1 MKKIKMIK
9 QIIMYLS
16 VLINV
21 ELFAQ
26 DQLDMTV
33 LFDYFDSTVTIYVD
47 GDEIVIEGDG
57 VPSHYSPYFVQTY
70 SQTNNGMY
78 YWQDNN
84 GDGVNDLWMQTPSDM
99 NLNPNRIA
107 QRNYEFRIPLYP
119 EVNPN
124 GPTDTFLGP
133 IGISINGVPFFNEYE
148 SPTQTVTNQVIQSF
162 DPGNGHPA
170 PQGNYHYHFPPES
183 LITVTED
190 NFLGFAGDGFPV
202 YGPKN
207 PDGNNVENLDDF
219 HGEYG
224 PTPDFPDS
232 IYHYHTNYTQPYII
246 GAFAGTLGTG
256 FGGAG
261 GGGGGGGGN
270 PPDCN
275 QVPPG
280 MPCCGDGTCGGPET
294 ETNCPVDCATAIEP
308 TILVN
313 EFLALNDACCTDPN
327 GEYDD
332 YIELYNYGNESV
344 DIGGYLITD
353 NIGDYDNYHQIPI
366 GNDSTI
372 IQPGEIIILWADKDS
387 EQGVLHLEIKLS
399 GSGEQVAL
407 FMPDSTTVVD
417 TLSFGEQT
425 VDVSYG
431 RYPDGSDTWQQ
442 MNPTPG
448 ASNTQELFTMDSNTM
463 PNSFKLYPAY
473 PNPFNPETT
482 ISYDLPEQ
490 SFVEITIYD
499 MLGKKVRSIVNEKQ
513 NPGHKS
519 ILWNAKDDYGTV
531 VSAGLYIYQ
540 VQADNFIQ
548 TNKMIL
554 LK

>member
-1 MKKIKMIK
+1 MNGGKIKR
-9 QIIMYLS
+9 QILS
-16 VLINV
+16 LVLLMNMH
-21 ELFAQ
+21 LFAQ
-26 DQLDMTV
+26 NQPDMTV
-33 LFDYFDSTVTIYVD
+33 LFEYFDSTVTIYVD
-47 GDEIVIEGDG
+47 GEEIVIEGDG
-57 VPSHYSPYFVQTY
+57 VPSHLSPYFVQTY
-70 SQTNNGMY
+70 NQTSNGMY
-78 YWQDNN
+78 YWQDEN
-84 GDGVNDLWMQTPSDM
+84 GDGVNDLWIQTPAGM

-107 QRNYEFRIPLYP
+107 QQNYEFRIPLHP
-119 EVNPN
+119 TINPN

-133 IGISINGVPFFNEYE
+133 IGVSINGVPFFNEYE
-148 SPTQTVTNQVIQSF
+148 SPTQTITNQVIQSF
-162 DPGNGHPA
+162 DPANGHPA
-170 PQGNYHYHFPPES
+170 QQGNYHYHFPPES

-207 PDGNNVENLDDF
+207 PDGNNVQNLDDF

-256 FGGAG
+256 FGGG

-294 ETNCPVDCATAIEP
+294 ETNCPADCATAIEP
-308 TILVN
+308 TIVVN

-353 NIGDYDNYHQIPI
+353 NIGDYDNYYQIPI

-372 IQPGEIIILWADKDS
+372 IQPGGIILLWADKDS
-387 EQGVLHLEIKLS
+387 EQGVFHLELKLS

-417 TLSFGEQT
+417 TLSYGEQT
-425 VDVSYG
+425 VDISYG

-463 PNSFKLYPAY
+463 PNSYKLYPAY

-490 SFVEITIYD
+490 SFVDITIYD
-499 MLGKKVRSIVNEKQ
+499 ILGKKVSKIVNELQ
-513 NPGHKS
+513 SAGHKS
-519 ILWNAKDDYGTV
+519 IIWNAEDEYGYQ
-531 VSAGLYIYQ
+531 VSAGIYIYQ
-540 VQADNFIQ
+540 VQANDFIQ
-548 TNKMIL
+548 TKKMIL
-554 LK
+554 VK

>member
-1 MKKIKMIK
+1 MINTKRIK
-9 QIIMYLS
+9 QIFLPLFIS
-16 VLINV
+16 VNMLLI
-21 ELFAQ
+21 AQ
-26 DQLDMTV
+26 DQPDMTV
-33 LFDYFDSTVTIYVD
+33 LFDYFDSTITIYVE

-57 VPSHYSPYFVQTY
+57 VPSHLSPYFVQTY

-78 YWQDNN
+78 YWQDDD
-84 GDGVNDLWMQTPSDM
+84 GDGVNDLWMQTPANM

-107 QRNYEFRIPLYP
+107 QQNYEFRISLYP
-119 EVNPN
+119 EINPN

-133 IGISINGVPFFNEYE
+133 IGVSINGVPFFNEYE

-162 DPGNGHPA
+162 DPANGHPA

-183 LITVTED
+183 LFTVTED
-190 NFLGFAGDGFPV
+190 NFIGFAGDGFPV

-207 PDGNNVENLDDF
+207 PDGNNAQNLDNF

-256 FGGAG
+256 FGG

-275 QVPPG
+275 EVPPG
-280 MPCCGDGTCGGPET
+280 MPCCGDGTCGGSET
-294 ETNCPVDCATAIEP
+294 ETNCPADCATAIEP
-308 TILVN
+308 TIVVN

-327 GEYDD
+327 GENDD
-332 YIELYNYGNESV
+332 YIELYNYGNEAV
-344 DIGGYLITD
+344 NIGGYIITD
-353 NIGDYDNYHQIPI
+353 NIGNYENYHQIPI

-372 IQPGEIIILWADKDS
+372 IQPGEIILLWADKDS

-399 GSGEQVAL
+399 GSGEQIAI
-407 FMPDSTTVVD
+407 FMPDSNTVVD
-417 TLSFGEQT
+417 TLSYGEQT

-431 RYPDGSDTWQQ
+431 RFPNGSDTWQQ

-448 ASNTQELFTMDSNTM
+448 TSNTEELFSMDSNTIL
-463 PNSFKLYPAY
+463 NSYRLYPAY

-482 ISYDLPEQ
+482 IRYDLPEQ
-490 SFVEITIYD
+490 TFVFITIYD
-499 MLGKKVRSIVNEKQ
+499 VLGRKVRTIVNEKQ
-513 NPGHKS
+513 DSGQRS
-519 ILWNAKDDYGTV
+519 IIWNAKDENERS
-531 VSAGLYIYQ
+531 VSAGIYLYQIQ
-540 VQADNFIQ
+540 AGDFVQ
-548 TNKMIL
+548 TEKLIL
-554 LK
+554 IK

>member
-1 MKKIKMIK
+1 MINTKRIK
-9 QIIMYLS
+9 QIFLPLFIS
-16 VLINV
+16 VNMLLI
-21 ELFAQ
+21 AQ
-26 DQLDMTV
+26 DQPDMTV
-33 LFDYFDSTVTIYVD
+33 LFDYFDSTITIYVE

-57 VPSHYSPYFVQTY
+57 VPSHLSPYFVQTY

-78 YWQDNN
+78 YWQDDD
-84 GDGVNDLWMQTPSDM
+84 GDGVNDLWMQTPANM

-107 QRNYEFRIPLYP
+107 QQNYEFRISLYP
-119 EVNPN
+119 EINPN

-133 IGISINGVPFFNEYE
+133 IGVSINGVPFFNEYE

-162 DPGNGHPA
+162 DPANGHPA

-183 LITVTED
+183 LFTVTED
-190 NFLGFAGDGFPV
+190 NFIGFAGDGFPV

-207 PDGNNVENLDDF
+207 PDGNNAQNLDNF

-256 FGGAG
+256 FGG
-261 GGGGGGGGN
+261 GGGGGGGN

-275 QVPPG
+275 EVPPG

-294 ETNCPVDCATAIEP
+294 ETNCPADCATAIEP
-308 TILVN
+308 TIVVN

-327 GEYDD
+327 GENDD
-332 YIELYNYGNESV
+332 YIELYNYGNEAV
-344 DIGGYLITD
+344 NIGGYIITD
-353 NIGDYDNYHQIPI
+353 NIGNYENYHQIPI

-372 IQPGEIIILWADKDS
+372 IQPGEIILLWADKDS

-399 GSGEQVAL
+399 GSGEQIAI
-407 FMPDSTTVVD
+407 FMPDSNTVVD
-417 TLSFGEQT
+417 TLTYGEQT

-431 RYPDGSDTWQQ
+431 RYPNGSDTWQQ

-448 ASNTQELFTMDSNTM
+448 TSNTEELFTMDSNTIL
-463 PNSFKLYPAY
+463 NSYRLYPAY

-482 ISYDLPEQ
+482 IRYDLPEQ
-490 SFVEITIYD
+490 TFVGITIYD
-499 MLGKKVRSIVNEKQ
+499 VLGRKVRTIVNEQ
-513 NPGHKS
+513 QDSGQRS
-519 ILWNAKDDYGTV
+519 IIWNAKDKNGQP
-531 VSAGLYIYQ
+531 VSAGIYLYQIQ
-540 VQADNFIQ
+540 AGDFVQ
-548 TNKMIL
+548 TKKLIL
-554 LK
+554 IK

>member
-1 MKKIKMIK
+1 MNNMKMVK
-9 QIIMYLS
+9 QIILS
-16 VLINV
+16 LTLINMVLI
-21 ELFAQ
+21 AQ
-26 DQLDMTV
+26 NQPDMTV

-57 VPSHYSPYFVQTY
+57 VPSHLSPYFVQTY

-78 YWQDNN
+78 YWQDND
-84 GDGVNDLWMQTPSDM
+84 GDGVNDLWMQTPANM

-107 QRNYEFRIPLYP
+107 QQNYEFRIPLYP
-119 EVNPN
+119 EINPN

-133 IGISINGVPFFNEYE
+133 IGVSINGVPFFNEYE
-148 SPTQTVTNQVIQSF
+148 SPTQTVTDQVIQSF
-162 DPGNGHPA
+162 DPANGHPA
-170 PQGNYHYHFPPES
+170 QQGNYHYHFPPES

-207 PDGNNVENLDDF
+207 PDGNNAQNLDDL

-224 PTPDFPDS
+224 PTLDFPDS

-256 FGGAG
+256 FGG
-261 GGGGGGGGN
+261 GGGGGGN

-275 QVPPG
+275 EVPPG

-294 ETNCPVDCATAIEP
+294 ETNCPADCATAIEP
-308 TILVN
+308 TIVVN

-332 YIELYNYGNESV
+332 YIELYNYGNEAV
-344 DIGGYLITD
+344 NIGGYIITD
-353 NIGDYDNYHQIPI
+353 NIGNYENYHQIPI

-372 IQPGEIIILWADKDS
+372 IQPGEIIVLWADKDS

-399 GSGEQVAL
+399 GSGEQIAI
-407 FMPDSTTVVD
+407 FMPDSNTVVD
-417 TLSFGEQT
+417 TLTYGEQT
-425 VDVSYG
+425 TDVSYG
-431 RYPDGSDTWQQ
+431 RYPDGSDTWQP

-448 ASNTQELFTMDSNTM
+448 TSNTDLLSNDINTISL
-463 PNSFKLYPAY
+463 PRSVSLDQNY
-473 PNPFNPETT
+473 PNPFNPQTQFHYSLTNTEN
-482 ISYDLPEQ
+482 IYLAIYDLLGREIYTIHNGLQ
-490 SFVEITIYD
+490 RSGNHNIQWTGIDNQGGFVPSGVYFCRLKTESEILT
-499 MLGKKVRSIVNEKQ
+499 KKMVYSK
-513 NPGHKS
+513 
-519 ILWNAKDDYGTV
+519 
-531 VSAGLYIYQ
+531 
-540 VQADNFIQ
+540 
-548 TNKMIL
+548 
-554 LK
+554 

>member
-1 MKKIKMIK
+1 MINTKRIK
-9 QIIMYLS
+9 QIFLPLFIS
-16 VLINV
+16 VNMLLI
-21 ELFAQ
+21 AQ
-26 DQLDMTV
+26 DQPDMTV
-33 LFDYFDSTVTIYVD
+33 LFDYFDSTITIYVE

-57 VPSHYSPYFVQTY
+57 VPSHLSPYFVQTY

-78 YWQDNN
+78 YWQDDD
-84 GDGVNDLWMQTPSDM
+84 GDGVNDLWMQTPANM

-107 QRNYEFRIPLYP
+107 QQNYEFRISLYP
-119 EVNPN
+119 EINPN

-133 IGISINGVPFFNEYE
+133 IGVSINGVPFFNEYE

-162 DPGNGHPA
+162 DPANGHPA

-183 LITVTED
+183 LFTVTED
-190 NFLGFAGDGFPV
+190 NFIGFAGDGFPV

-207 PDGNNVENLDDF
+207 PDGNNAQNLDNF

-256 FGGAG
+256 FGG
-261 GGGGGGGGN
+261 GGGGGN

-275 QVPPG
+275 EVPPG
-280 MPCCGDGTCGGPET
+280 MPCCGDGTCGGSET
-294 ETNCPVDCATAIEP
+294 ETNCPADCATAIEP
-308 TILVN
+308 TIVVN

-327 GEYDD
+327 GENDD
-332 YIELYNYGNESV
+332 YIELYNYGNEAV
-344 DIGGYLITD
+344 NIGGYIITD
-353 NIGDYDNYHQIPI
+353 NIGNYENYHQIPI

-372 IQPGEIIILWADKDS
+372 IQPGEIILLWADKDS

-399 GSGEQVAL
+399 GSGEQIAI
-407 FMPDSTTVVD
+407 FMPDSNTVVD
-417 TLSFGEQT
+417 TLSYGEQT

-431 RYPDGSDTWQQ
+431 RFPNGSDTWQQ

-448 ASNTQELFTMDSNTM
+448 TSNTEELFSMDSNTI
-463 PNSFKLYPAY
+463 PNSYRLYPAY

-482 ISYDLPEQ
+482 IRYDLPEQ
-490 SFVEITIYD
+490 TFVGITIYD
-499 MLGKKVRSIVNEKQ
+499 VLGRKVRTIVNEQ
-513 NPGHKS
+513 QDSGQRS
-519 ILWNAKDDYGTV
+519 IIWNAKDKNGQP
-531 VSAGLYIYQ
+531 VSAGIYLYQIQ
-540 VQADNFIQ
+540 AGDFVQ
-548 TNKMIL
+548 TKKLIL
-554 LK
+554 IK

>member
-1 MKKIKMIK
+1 MINTKRIK
-9 QIIMYLS
+9 QIFLPLFIS
-16 VLINV
+16 VNMLLI
-21 ELFAQ
+21 AQ
-26 DQLDMTV
+26 DQPDMTV
-33 LFDYFDSTVTIYVD
+33 LFDYFDSTITIYVE

-57 VPSHYSPYFVQTY
+57 VPSHLSPYFVQTY

-78 YWQDNN
+78 YWQDDD
-84 GDGVNDLWMQTPSDM
+84 GDGVNDLWMQTPANM

-107 QRNYEFRIPLYP
+107 QQNYEFRISLYP
-119 EVNPN
+119 EINPN

-133 IGISINGVPFFNEYE
+133 IGVSINGVPFFNEYE

-162 DPGNGHPA
+162 DPANGHPA

-183 LITVTED
+183 LFTVTED
-190 NFLGFAGDGFPV
+190 NFIGFAGDGFPV

-207 PDGNNVENLDDF
+207 PDGNNAQNLDNF

-256 FGGAG
+256 FGG
-261 GGGGGGGGN
+261 GGGGGN

-275 QVPPG
+275 EVPPG
-280 MPCCGDGTCGGPET
+280 MPCCGDGTCGGSET
-294 ETNCPVDCATAIEP
+294 ETNCPADCATAIEP
-308 TILVN
+308 TIVVN

-327 GEYDD
+327 GENDD
-332 YIELYNYGNESV
+332 YIELYNYGNEAV
-344 DIGGYLITD
+344 NIGGYIITD
-353 NIGDYDNYHQIPI
+353 NIGNYENYHQIPI

-372 IQPGEIIILWADKDS
+372 IQPGEIILLWADKDS

-399 GSGEQVAL
+399 GSGEQIAI
-407 FMPDSTTVVD
+407 FMPDSNTVVD
-417 TLSFGEQT
+417 TLSYGEQT

-431 RYPDGSDTWQQ
+431 RFPNGSDTWQQ

-448 ASNTQELFTMDSNTM
+448 TSNTEELFSMDSNTI
-463 PNSFKLYPAY
+463 PNSYRLYPAY

-482 ISYDLPEQ
+482 IRYDLPEQ
-490 SFVEITIYD
+490 TFVFITIYD
-499 MLGKKVRSIVNEKQ
+499 VVGRKIRTIVNEQQDSGKR
-513 NPGHKS
+513 S
-519 ILWNAKDDYGTV
+519 IIWNAKDKNGQP
-531 VSAGLYIYQ
+531 VSAGIYLYQIQ
-540 VQADNFIQ
+540 AGDFVQ
-548 TNKMIL
+548 TKKLIL
-554 LK
+554 IK

>member
-1 MKKIKMIK
+1 MINTKRIK
-9 QIIMYLS
+9 QIFLPLFIS
-16 VLINV
+16 VNMLLI
-21 ELFAQ
+21 AQ
-26 DQLDMTV
+26 DQPDMTV
-33 LFDYFDSTVTIYVD
+33 LFDYFDSTITIYVE

-57 VPSHYSPYFVQTY
+57 VPSHLSPYFVQTY

-78 YWQDNN
+78 YWQDDD
-84 GDGVNDLWMQTPSDM
+84 GDGVNDLWMQTPANM

-107 QRNYEFRIPLYP
+107 QQNYEFRISLYP
-119 EVNPN
+119 EINPN

-133 IGISINGVPFFNEYE
+133 IGVSINGVPFFNEYE

-162 DPGNGHPA
+162 DPANGHPA

-183 LITVTED
+183 LFTVTED
-190 NFLGFAGDGFPV
+190 NFIGFAGDGFPV

-207 PDGNNVENLDDF
+207 PDGNNAQNLDNF

-256 FGGAG
+256 FGG
-261 GGGGGGGGN
+261 GGGGGN

-275 QVPPG
+275 EVPPG
-280 MPCCGDGTCGGPET
+280 MPCCGDGTCGGSET
-294 ETNCPVDCATAIEP
+294 ETNCPADCATAIEP
-308 TILVN
+308 TIVVN

-327 GEYDD
+327 GENDD
-332 YIELYNYGNESV
+332 YIELYNYGNEAV
-344 DIGGYLITD
+344 NIGGYIITD
-353 NIGDYDNYHQIPI
+353 NIGNYENYHQIPI

-372 IQPGEIIILWADKDS
+372 IQPGEIILLWADKDS

-399 GSGEQVAL
+399 GSGEQIAI
-407 FMPDSTTVVD
+407 FMPDSNTVVD
-417 TLSFGEQT
+417 TLTYGEQT

-431 RYPDGSDTWQQ
+431 RYPNGSDTWQQ

-448 ASNTQELFTMDSNTM
+448 TSNTEELFTIDSNTIL
-463 PNSFKLYPAY
+463 NSYRLYPAY

-482 ISYDLPEQ
+482 IRYDLPEQ
-490 SFVEITIYD
+490 TFVGITIYD
-499 MLGKKVRSIVNEKQ
+499 VLGRKVRTIVNEQ
-513 NPGHKS
+513 QDSGQRS
-519 ILWNAKDDYGTV
+519 IIWNAKDKNGQP
-531 VSAGLYIYQ
+531 VSAGIYLYQ
-540 VQADNFIQ
+540 MQAGDFVQ
-548 TNKMIL
+548 TKKLIL
-554 LK
+554 IK

>member
-1 MKKIKMIK
+1 MINTKRIK
-9 QIIMYLS
+9 QIFLPLFIS
-16 VLINV
+16 VNMLLI
-21 ELFAQ
+21 AQ
-26 DQLDMTV
+26 NQPDMTV
-33 LFDYFDSTVTIYVD
+33 LFDYFDSTITIYVE

-57 VPSHYSPYFVQTY
+57 VPSHLSPYFVQTY

-78 YWQDNN
+78 YWQDDD
-84 GDGVNDLWMQTPSDM
+84 GDGVNDLWMQTPANM

-107 QRNYEFRIPLYP
+107 QQNYEFRISLYP
-119 EVNPN
+119 EINPN

-133 IGISINGVPFFNEYE
+133 IGVSINGVPFFNEYE

-162 DPGNGHPA
+162 DPANGHPA

-183 LITVTED
+183 LFTVTED
-190 NFLGFAGDGFPV
+190 NFIGFAGDGFPV

-207 PDGNNVENLDDF
+207 PDGNNAQNLDDF

-256 FGGAG
+256 FGGG
-261 GGGGGGGGN
+261 GGGGGDGN

-275 QVPPG
+275 EVPPG

-294 ETNCPVDCATAIEP
+294 ETNCPADCATAIEP
-308 TILVN
+308 TIVVN

-327 GEYDD
+327 GENDD
-332 YIELYNYGNESV
+332 YIELYNYGNEAV
-344 DIGGYLITD
+344 NIGGYIITD
-353 NIGDYDNYHQIPI
+353 NIGNYENYHQIPI

-372 IQPGEIIILWADKDS
+372 IQPGEIILLWADKDS

-399 GSGEQVAL
+399 GSGEQIAI
-407 FMPDSTTVVD
+407 FMPDSNTVVD
-417 TLSFGEQT
+417 TLTYGEQT

-431 RYPDGSDTWQQ
+431 RYPNGSDTWQQ

-448 ASNTQELFTMDSNTM
+448 TSNTEELFTMDSNTIL
-463 PNSFKLYPAY
+463 NSYRLYPAY

-482 ISYDLPEQ
+482 IRYDLPEQ
-490 SFVEITIYD
+490 TFVFITIYD
-499 MLGKKVRSIVNEKQ
+499 VVGRKIRTIVNEQQDSGKR
-513 NPGHKS
+513 S
-519 ILWNAKDDYGTV
+519 IIWNAKDENGQP
-531 VSAGLYIYQ
+531 VSAGIYLYQIQ
-540 VQADNFIQ
+540 AGDFVQ
-548 TNKMIL
+548 TKKLIL
-554 LK
+554 IK